1 MNELKKLWQHE
12 EEIAHIK
19 GWDFSYIEGK
29 YNEDTNFGWNYM
41 DIVRKYIKPDMRIL
55 DIDTGG
61 AEVLLT
67 LNHPYS
73 LTSCTEGYEPNILLC
88 KERLLPLG
96 IDFKE
101 CKDVSNMPFDS
112 EMFDMIINRHG
123 SFDVKELHRLLKKDG
138 IFITQ
143 QVGDQNNQNLV
154 EVLLP
159 HLPKRLL
166 KWNLNYQRNLF
177 LNQGFEILEED
188 EAFTTMDFYD
198 MGAFVWYAKI
208 IPWEFTGF
216 NVETC
221 FEKLLELN
229 KKIMQEGYISGTVH
243 RYMIVAKK

>member
-55 DIDTGG
+55 DIDTGA

-143 QVGDQNNQNLV
+143 QVGD
-154 EVLLP
+154 
-159 HLPKRLL
+159 
-166 KWNLNYQRNLF
+166 
-177 LNQGFEILEED
+177 
-188 EAFTTMDFYD
+188 
-198 MGAFVWYAKI
+198 
-208 IPWEFTGF
+208 
-216 NVETC
+216 
-221 FEKLLELN
+221 
-229 KKIMQEGYISGTVH
+229 
-243 RYMIVAKK
+243 